1 MENLAAHMRI
11 TGSTVSNDDVDTRR
25 LAIKDLSAEW
35 KKSRKDEQSLAT
47 ATGIVQALHDE
58 MPSETFGAEI
68 QAAVQAHASAFLYEE
83 SPFEV
88 GIVSG
93 MAFIEIAKVKPHPT
107 SEWTSVETLCA
118 AVWSAL
124 SYQLPLIEKKREILR
139 SEVLKAAG
147 EYVALITEASRARSR
162 VDDFGPLVITL
173 TAPVDEE
180 GETEAESTGL
190 PAVSSNF
197 LKATQATITALR
209 RNAALDREEL
219 DFLWWSQLNR
229 SRLLNKPLASLA
241 EPVRLVA
248 AAIEGASYLR
258 RLPCEVHR
266 DIVLKT
272 LDEDPELDLK
282 ELLTML
288 GDHREQIVA
297 QYIDSFA
304 TRWPIVFPLLNAL
317 VIGQSD
323 GPQHAVKRRASEWGA
338 RALLEAGM
346 ANYFKNGCGKL

>member
-1 MENLAAHMRI
+1 MENLATHMRI
-11 TGSTVSNDDVDTRR
+11 SGSTVSNDDVDTRR

-35 KKSRKDEQSLAT
+35 KKGRKIEQSLAT
-47 ATGIVQALHDE
+47 ATGIAQALHDE
-58 MPSETFGAEI
+58 MPSDTFGAGI

-83 SPFEV
+83 SPLEV
-88 GIVSG
+88 GVVGG
-93 MAFIEIAKVKPHPT
+93 MAFIEIAKVKPT
-107 SEWTSVETLCA
+107 ATTEWTSVEILCT

-147 EYVALITEASRARSR
+147 DYVALITEASRVRSQ
-162 VDDFGPLVITL
+162 VDDFASLAITL
-173 TAPVDEE
+173 AAPVKKE
-180 GETEAESTGL
+180 GETEVAPTAL
-190 PAVSSNF
+190 PTAASNF

-229 SRLLNKPLASLA
+229 SRLLDKPLASLA

-266 DIVLKT
+266 DLVLKT
-272 LDEDPELDLK
+272 LDKDPELDLK
-282 ELLTML
+282 KLLSMI
-288 GDHREQIVA
+288 GDDREKIVA
-297 QYIDSFA
+297 QYGDSLA
-304 TRWPIVFPLLNAL
+304 MKWPIVFPLLNAL
-317 VIGQSD
+317 VTGQSD

-346 ANYFKNGCGKL
+346 VNYFNNGAGKL

>member
-1 MENLAAHMRI
+1 MENLATHMRI

-25 LAIKDLSAEW
+25 LAIKDLSTEW
-35 KKSRKDEQSLAT
+35 KKGRKIELSLAT
-47 ATGIVQALHDE
+47 ATGIAQALHDE
-58 MPSETFGAEI
+58 MPSDTFGAEI

-88 GIVSG
+88 GIVGG
-93 MAFIEIAKVKPHPT
+93 MAFIEIAKVKPSAT
-107 SEWTSVETLCA
+107 TEWTTSETLCT

-124 SYQLPLIEKKREILR
+124 SYQLPLTERKREILR
-139 SEVLKAAG
+139 SEALKAAG
-147 EYVALITEASRARSR
+147 DYVALITEASRVRSQ
-162 VDDFGPLVITL
+162 VDDFASFAIALA
-173 TAPVDEE
+173 APVKKE
-180 GETEAESTGL
+180 GETEVAPTAL
-190 PAVSSNF
+190 PTASSNF

-229 SRLLNKPLASLA
+229 SRLLGKPLASLA

-272 LDEDPELDLK
+272 LDKDPELDLK
-282 ELLTML
+282 KLLSTI
-288 GDHREQIVA
+288 GDDREEIVA
-297 QYIDSFA
+297 QYVDSLA
-304 TRWPIVFPLLNAL
+304 TKWPTVFPLLNAL
-317 VIGQSD
+317 VTGQSD

-346 ANYFKNGCGKL
+346 VNYFNNGAGKL